1 MKQRIKV
8 IGITGG
14 IASGKSTI
22 AKMLGSLGASVI
34 NADIICHRLID
45 TKSMSQK
52 IINRWGGHIQD
63 KYGRIERH
71 KLGEI
76 VFADKKE
83 LSALNKII
91 HPEAIKQIKDR
102 ISKLRNKSTSVAI
115 VLDAALLVESNLI
128 DICDITLF
136 VNTRKNT
143 CKARVENS
151 RKWPSGEIAKRE
163 KFQSSLREKR
173 EIADIVICNN
183 LCQANTLKQVK
194 DFWYQ
199 FIIKKQYG
207 EKHGFN

>member
-34 NADIICHRLID
+34 NADKICHRLIN

-52 IINRWGGHIQD
+52 IINRWGDHIQD
-63 KYGRIERH
+63 KHGRIERH

-83 LSALNKII
+83 LSALNKVI
-91 HPEAIKQIKDR
+91 HPEAIKQIKNR
-102 ISKLRNKSTSVAI
+102 IAKLRNESTTVAI

-136 VNTRKNT
+136 VDTRKNI

-151 RKWPSGEIAKRE
+151 RKWPSGEITKRE
-163 KFQSSLREKR
+163 KFQYSLRGKR
-173 EIADIVICNN
+173 KTADIVICNN
-183 LCQANTLKQVK
+183 LYQTDTLKQVK
-194 DFWYQ
+194 DFWHQ
-199 FIIKKQYG
+199 FITKKQFG
-207 EKHGFN
+207 EKHGYN

>member
-22 AKMLGSLGASVI
+22 AKMLGSLGACVI
-34 NADIICHRLID
+34 NADRICHRLIN
-45 TKSMSQK
+45 TKSMSQE
-52 IINRWGGHIQD
+52 IINRWGDHILD
-63 KYGRIERH
+63 KHGRIERH

-83 LSALNKII
+83 LSALNKMI

-102 ISKLRNKSTSVAI
+102 IAKLRNKATTVAI
-115 VLDAALLVESNLI
+115 VLDAALLVESNLT

-136 VNTRKNT
+136 VDARKNT
-143 CKARVENS
+143 CKARVKNS
-151 RKWPSGEIAKRE
+151 RKWPSGEITKRE
-163 KFQSSLREKR
+163 KFQGSLSGKR
-173 EIADIVICNN
+173 EIADIVISNN
-183 LCQANTLKQVK
+183 LSPADTLKQVEN
-194 DFWYQ
+194 FWHQ
-199 FIIKKQYG
+199 FITKKQFG

>member
-1 MKQRIKV
+1 MKQGIKV

-22 AKMLGSLGASVI
+22 AKMLGSLGANVI
-34 NADIICHRLID
+34 NADQICHRLIN
-45 TKSMSQK
+45 TKSMSQR
-52 IINRWGGHIQD
+52 IINRWGDHIQD

-83 LSALNKII
+83 LSALNKMI
-91 HPEAIKQIKDR
+91 HPEAIKRIKNR
-102 ISKLRNKSTSVAI
+102 IVKLRNESTTVAI

-136 VNTRKNT
+136 VDTRKNT
-143 CKARVENS
+143 CKARVKNS
-151 RKWPSGEIAKRE
+151 RKWPSGEITKRE
-163 KFQSSLREKR
+163 KFQSSLRGKR

-183 LCQANTLKQVK
+183 KYQADTLKQLK
-194 DFWYQ
+194 DFWHQ
-199 FIIKKQYG
+199 FITKKQFG
-207 EKHGFN
+207 EKHGYN